1 MLSLD
6 SSGSPWGKSKER
18 ETVYEVSWAKHGAKQ
33 HDGAGMRMRDAEALF
48 LRELRLAHDNLMEFK
63 GTKPLGEN
71 PKLVCLI
78 YTNNQRSIT
87 TAIKLGYTTWTM
99 FKTPSKNT
107 CKEATTYWKVLPQ
120 LASVA
125 KAKKT
130 KAPPKSLKKESVAKA
145 KKTKAPPKSLKKEK
159 KKAKR

>member
-1 MLSLD
+1 MSLD
-6 SSGSPWGKSKER
+6 SFGSPWGKSKKR
-18 ETVYEVSWAKHGAKQ
+18 ETVYEVSWAKQ

-48 LRELRLAHDNLMEFK
+48 LRELRLVHDNLMEFE

-78 YTNNQRSIT
+78 YTNNPMSIT
-87 TAIKLGYTTWTM
+87 TSIKLGYTTGTM
-99 FKTPSKNT
+99 FKTPSKKT

-120 LASVA
+120 LA
-125 KAKKT
+125 T
-130 KAPPKSLKKESVAKA
+130 VAKA

-159 KKAKR
+159 KKARRGG